1 MFDTIKETNPYG
13 EVDDILR
20 IQNEGSDIIE
30 YTFGNIIPL
39 DDEYTF
45 SLWIRSTGATETSV
59 HISDQVQQFDLSS
72 EWRRIVFTAQSNIE
86 VSKEVYFSVAGNV
99 TVYCY
104 EGQLESGNKATDF
117 KLNPADLMSKIDE
130 VDNSLS
136 VLQTD
141 FKVEQGKITQLIKDT
156 TIEGSTL
163 KDKYLETVATVDGIQ
178 TTINSLETTVDGIE
192 SKTTEI
198 ETTVDGIRTEVS
210 SVSTTAGEAK
220 TLAEQTAN
228 KFSWIVESG
237 TNETNFTLTERTAEL
252 VAENIN
258 LKGLVTFEGL
268 SSDVKDTLEQAE
280 ATNEE
285 WNDFQDNSGYAYT
298 YDIILNGESGKYY
311 PVVLLPKGNNYVSE
325 YEIYRNY
332 SEQAP
337 SDWTDPASTTHMGA
351 LLVHFNV
358 NAGGWG
364 GITHGLWITHMQEQ
378 YSTMFGGVKISDT
391 SQSIYTFLRGGAE
404 TGAIYH
410 IRSNVPLVIDKTNS
424 KHWVAKQF
432 PYIAYEEDV
441 IFKEVRSDGST
452 GAQDIA
458 PAPLDN
464 PDTELIGR
472 HNYPN
477 QFDNWIKESIVSGS
491 TTINGGYIKTETID
505 VAQLKVDNIF
515 SSGSAVMNIINAQE
529 INANRITSGTIKAD
543 FLELYGLNVL
553 QKDTNIVTLGIDSE
567 GDITMR
573 GTVESYNYN
582 AGKTGWSIKN
592 SGDAEFNDVTVRGS
606 VITNDGGIVS
616 SGGSGTNLIR
626 NSNFFGG
633 TTYWQKGSNTTYAVE
648 SDTTYGHVMKFSHA
662 AAGDGNYCRIYFGVE
677 TFTHTAGVQY
687 TLSFYVKADAAC
699 TVYAGW
705 VGGCKPFKVGMQWI
719 KVTSTYTPTGVGS
732 LTFYC
737 SLANTN
743 VYIAMVKLE
752 VGSIATPWSPAP
764 EDTFK
769 QVRFWAGSS
778 YDQRESAP
786 FIVYNDGSVKATK
799 GDFSGVFSGTIEIG
813 NITIADPSKTSGGD
827 AIVTVQNGQNGVKRI
842 QLRDTESS
850 LFAQNISITDN
861 QYNSKITL
869 NQDGSGVFNN
879 GVYVGSSNTSLTD
892 NTLTLDGGVITSDA
906 DAIHLQSSAISIGTT
921 GHRADLEIYGST
933 FADGDL
939 TLNGNLNFD
948 DVVVMTKRTNG
959 LDIDVLK

>member
-20 IQNEGSDIIE
+20 IQNESSEVIE
-30 YTFGNIIPL
+30 YTFGNIIPI

-59 HISDQVQQFDLSS
+59 HISDQVQHFDLSS

-130 VDNSLS
+130 VDSSLS

-228 KFSWIVESG
+228 RFSWIVKSG
-237 TNETNFTLTERTAEL
+237 TNETNFELTDRTATL
-252 VAENIN
+252 VAKQIN
-258 LKGLVTFEGL
+258 LKGLVTFNGLNSEIQNKINNAETAANEANDKIDNLEIGGRNLLFNTDFKAPLNSNHYDVRGAAYELSIQDEGYN
-268 SSDVKDTLEQAE
+268 SSKCLKAVAKKIGASGQDIQMKMPFDCELN
-280 ATNEE
+280 TNYI
-285 WNDFQDNSGYAYT
+285 FSGYAKADSDTVLKVRFGYGNEASEVGIGTEWT
-298 YDIILNGESGKYY
+298 YFSVIVKSGTTQTYNAILPHISTMTNIYFSYLKLE
-311 PVVLLPKGNNYVSE
+311 KGNT
-325 YEIYRNY
+325 
-332 SEQAP
+332 P
-337 SDWTDPASTTHMGA
+337 TDWTPAPEDK
-351 LLVHFNV
+351 V
-358 NAGGWG
+358 N
-364 GITHGLWITHMQEQ
+364 
-378 YSTMFGGVKISDT
+378 
-391 SQSIYTFLRGGAE
+391 QSI
-404 TGAIYH
+404 I
-410 IRSNVPLVIDKTNS
+410 
-424 KHWVAKQF
+424 
-432 PYIAYEEDV
+432 
-441 IFKEVRSDGST
+441 
-452 GAQDIA
+452 
-458 PAPLDN
+458 
-464 PDTELIGR
+464 
-472 HNYPN
+472 
-477 QFDNWIKESIVSGS
+477 DNWTSDAIVNGT
-491 TTINGGYIKTETID
+491 TTINGGYIKTQTISTD
-505 VAQLKVDNIF
+505 QLAVNEIF
-515 SSGSAVMNIINAQE
+515 ATGSSVMNIINAQE
-529 INANRITSGTIKAD
+529 INADRITSGTINAK
-543 FLELYGLNVL
+543 FLSVYGLRVL
-553 QKDTNIVTLGIDSE
+553 QKDTDLETLSITDQ

-573 GTVESYNYN
+573 GSVESYNYVT
-582 AGKTGWSIKN
+582 GKTGWSIRN
-592 SGDAEFNDVTVRGS
+592 NGDAEFNDVTVRGS

-616 SGGSGTNLIR
+616 SGGSGENLIR

-633 TTYWQKGSNTTYAVE
+633 TTYWQKGSNTAYAVE
-648 SDTTYGHVMKFSHA
+648 PDTTYGHVMKFSHA
-662 AAGDGNYCRIYFGVE
+662 AAGDGNYNRIYFGTE
-677 TFTHTAGVQY
+677 TFTHTASVQY

-705 VGGCKPFKVGMQWI
+705 VSGCKPFKVGTQWI

-764 EDTFK
+764 ADTFK

-799 GDFSGVFSGTIEIG
+799 GDFAGVFSGTIEIG

-827 AIVTVQNGQNGVKRI
+827 AILTVQNGQNGVKRI

-850 LFAQNISITDN
+850 LFAQNVIITDN

-906 DAIHLQSSAISIGTT
+906 DAIHLQSSTVSIGTT

>member
-1 MFDTIKETNPYG
+1 MLFDTIKETNPYG

-20 IQNEGSDIIE
+20 IQNESSEVIE
-30 YTFGNIIPL
+30 YTFGNIIPI

-59 HISDQVQQFDLSS
+59 HISDQVQHFDLSS

-130 VDNSLS
+130 VDSSLS

-178 TTINSLETTVDGIE
+178 TTINSLETAVDGIE

-228 KFSWIVESG
+228 KFSWIVKSG
-237 TNETNFTLTERTAEL
+237 TNETNFELTDRTATL
-252 VAENIN
+252 VAKQIN
-258 LKGLVTFEGL
+258 LKGLVTFTGL
-268 SSDVKDTLEQAE
+268 NSETQGKINNAETSANEANDKIDNLEIGGRNLARKTSSAWSNWITPTANASNVSMYATHAYLPENKE
-280 ATNEE
+280 AGDEYTCQVEIEFSNVSSGTGGSFRFKTQGSVDESWEIRNIWNEE
-285 WNDFQDNSGYAYT
+285 LIMLTSPPADGIYKLSNVSVLLSQAVKSTKFMLGFRADYWDGVGKYRYRMIKVEKGNTPTDWTPAPEDKVNQSIIDNWTSDA
-298 YDIILNGESGKYY
+298 IVNGE
-311 PVVLLPKGNNYVSE
+311 
-325 YEIYRNY
+325 
-332 SEQAP
+332 
-337 SDWTDPASTTHMGA
+337 
-351 LLVHFNV
+351 
-358 NAGGWG
+358 
-364 GITHGLWITHMQEQ
+364 
-378 YSTMFGGVKISDT
+378 
-391 SQSIYTFLRGGAE
+391 
-404 TGAIYH
+404 
-410 IRSNVPLVIDKTNS
+410 
-424 KHWVAKQF
+424 
-432 PYIAYEEDV
+432 
-441 IFKEVRSDGST
+441 
-452 GAQDIA
+452 
-458 PAPLDN
+458 
-464 PDTELIGR
+464 
-472 HNYPN
+472 
-477 QFDNWIKESIVSGS
+477 
-491 TTINGGYIKTETID
+491 TTINGGYIKTNTIKTD
-505 VAQLKVDNIF
+505 QLAVNEIF
-515 SSGSAVMNIINAQE
+515 ATGSSVMNIINAQE
-529 INANRITSGTIKAD
+529 INADRITSGTINAK
-543 FLELYGLNVL
+543 FLSVYGLRVL
-553 QKDTNIVTLGIDSE
+553 QKDTDLETLSITDQ

-573 GTVESYNYN
+573 GSVESYNYV
-582 AGKTGWSIKN
+582 AGKTGWSIRN
-592 SGDAEFNDVTVRGS
+592 DGDAEFNDVTVRGN

-616 SGGSGTNLIR
+616 SGGTGRNLIK

-648 SDTTYGHVMKFSHA
+648 PDTTYGHVMKFSHA
-662 AAGDGNYCRIYFGVE
+662 AAGDGNYNRIYFGTE

-705 VGGCKPFKVGMQWI
+705 VGGCKPFKVGTQWI

-799 GDFSGVFSGTIEIG
+799 GDFAGVFSGTIEIG

-827 AIVTVQNGQNGVKRI
+827 AILTVQNGQNGVKRI

-850 LFAQNISITDN
+850 LFAQNVIITDN

-906 DAIHLQSSAISIGTT
+906 DAIHLQSSTVSIGTT

>member
-1 MFDTIKETNPYG
+1 MFDTIKDTNPYG

-59 HISDQVQQFDLSS
+59 HISDQVQHFDLSS

-210 SVSTTAGEAK
+210 SASTTAGEAK

-237 TNETNFTLTERTAEL
+237 TSETNFTLTDRTAEL

-258 LKGLVTFEGL
+258 LNGLVTFTGL
-268 SSDVKDTLEQAE
+268 NSETQNKINT
-280 ATNEE
+280 ATNTANEA
-285 WNDFQDNSGYAYT
+285 NDKVDNLEIGGRNLAEQTNQGKTHWGWSMQTGDYTAEDYVENNINGVKFTRGSKAWSGWSMIVYKYIRPYKYEPNTDYTVSFDVLSESAYKFSVSLQET
-298 YDIILNGESGKYY
+298 NATNDLTNTVQSNETVPNKWTKIKATLRTVSTLPASIGNQVLYLTGMPAGVGEVHCFRNLKIEKGNKATDWTPAPEDKANQSIIDNWAKDAVVNGE
-311 PVVLLPKGNNYVSE
+311 
-325 YEIYRNY
+325 
-332 SEQAP
+332 
-337 SDWTDPASTTHMGA
+337 
-351 LLVHFNV
+351 
-358 NAGGWG
+358 
-364 GITHGLWITHMQEQ
+364 
-378 YSTMFGGVKISDT
+378 
-391 SQSIYTFLRGGAE
+391 
-404 TGAIYH
+404 
-410 IRSNVPLVIDKTNS
+410 
-424 KHWVAKQF
+424 
-432 PYIAYEEDV
+432 
-441 IFKEVRSDGST
+441 
-452 GAQDIA
+452 
-458 PAPLDN
+458 
-464 PDTELIGR
+464 
-472 HNYPN
+472 
-477 QFDNWIKESIVSGS
+477 
-491 TTINGGYIKTETID
+491 TTINGGYIQTQTIKTD
-505 VAQLKVDNIF
+505 QLAVDDIF
-515 SSGSAVMNIINAQE
+515 ATGSAVMNIINAQE

-592 SGDAEFNDVTVRGS
+592 TGDAEFNDVTVRGS

-616 SGGSGTNLIR
+616 SGGSGENLIR
-626 NSNFFGG
+626 NSNFFNG
-633 TTYWQKGSNTTYAVE
+633 TTFWQKGSNATYAVE

-662 AAGDGNYCRIYFGVE
+662 APGDGNNCRIYFGVE

-705 VGGCKPFKVGMQWI
+705 VSGCKPFEVGTQWI
-719 KVTSTYTPTGVGS
+719 KVTSTYTPTSVGS

-743 VYIAMVKLE
+743 VYLAMIKLE
-752 VGSIATPWSPAP
+752 TGSIATPWSPAP

-879 GVYVGSSNTSLTD
+879 GVYVGSSDTSLTD

-906 DAIHLQSSAISIGTT
+906 DAIHLQSSTISIGTT

>member
-1 MFDTIKETNPYG
+1 MLFDTIKETNPYG

-20 IQNEGSDIIE
+20 IQNEGSEVIE
-30 YTFGNIIPL
+30 YTFGNIIPIN
-39 DDEYTF
+39 DEYTF

-59 HISDQVQQFDLSS
+59 HISDQVQHFDLSN

-198 ETTVDGIRTEVS
+198 ETTIDGIRTEVS

-237 TNETNFTLTERTAEL
+237 TNETNFELTDRTATL
-252 VAENIN
+252 VAEQIN
-258 LKGLVTFEGL
+258 LKGLVTFTGL
-268 SSDVKDTLEQAE
+268 NNETQDKINNAETSANEANDKIDNLEIGGRNLVSNLVNNWGSGSWSIVNVGEKTFIDEDYNGRISLKEFLRVEPLKEYWVKIYSTKEVNILFRLLDE
-280 ATNEE
+280 NENFINSKTSIKNE
-285 WNDFQDNSGYAYT
+285 RWICPSNCHFIAITIYDNST
-298 YDIILNGESGKYY
+298 LDDIQNEITKIKIEIGNTPTDWTPAPEDKVNQSIINNWTSDAIVNGE
-311 PVVLLPKGNNYVSE
+311 
-325 YEIYRNY
+325 
-332 SEQAP
+332 
-337 SDWTDPASTTHMGA
+337 
-351 LLVHFNV
+351 
-358 NAGGWG
+358 
-364 GITHGLWITHMQEQ
+364 
-378 YSTMFGGVKISDT
+378 
-391 SQSIYTFLRGGAE
+391 
-404 TGAIYH
+404 
-410 IRSNVPLVIDKTNS
+410 
-424 KHWVAKQF
+424 
-432 PYIAYEEDV
+432 
-441 IFKEVRSDGST
+441 
-452 GAQDIA
+452 
-458 PAPLDN
+458 
-464 PDTELIGR
+464 
-472 HNYPN
+472 
-477 QFDNWIKESIVSGS
+477 
-491 TTINGGYIKTETID
+491 TTINGGYIKTQTISTD
-505 VAQLKVDNIF
+505 QLAVNEIF
-515 SSGSAVMNIINAQE
+515 ATGSSVMNIINAQE
-529 INANRITSGTIKAD
+529 INADRITSGAINAK
-543 FLELYGLNVL
+543 FLSVYGLRVL
-553 QKDTNIVTLGIDSE
+553 QKDTDLETLSITDQ

-573 GTVESYNYN
+573 GSVESYNYV
-582 AGKTGWSIKN
+582 AGKTGWSIRN
-592 SGDAEFNDVTVRGS
+592 DGDAEFNDVTVRGN

-616 SGGSGTNLIR
+616 SGGTGRNLIK

-648 SDTTYGHVMKFSHA
+648 PDTTYGHVMKFSHA
-662 AAGDGNYCRIYFGVE
+662 AAGDGNYNRIYFGTE

-705 VGGCKPFKVGMQWI
+705 VSGCKPFEVGTQWI

-769 QVRFWAGSS
+769 QVRFWAGTS

-850 LFAQNISITDN
+850 LFAQNVIITDN

-906 DAIHLQSSAISIGTT
+906 DAIHLQSSTVSIGTT